1 MKCQILMKALP
12 ISPCADDRM
21 ALGDK
26 QGRHLSVPSARGLKA
41 AAASFAGEDPRESFN
56 PRRANMRI
64 THLLTATALAG
75 ALAVCGEA
83 YAGGP
88 DGIGGVLSGGLS
100 AGLSGGLGL
109 DAALSGGV
117 DASLPGAVDR
127 GPVEGVNPARNHA
140 YAPGPRPRRFGP
152 GPRRTVAVG
161 TVGGLEMI
169 RRRQSEALFEGGVT
183 VLAAPDA
190 YVYMD
195 RQAEDLRRD
204 LSGTGVAV
212 VREGDGILLQLPTDV
227 TFAFDKS
234 DIRERFVPVLEAVA
248 HTLNDYPATYVDVI
262 GHTDAVGSYSY
273 NQALSE
279 RRAASVAGFI
289 EQRERIPARLYV
301 AGRGKLE
308 PIESNA
314 TVQGRA
320 ANRRVEILLHPYT
333 AG

>member
-1 MKCQILMKALP
+1 
-12 ISPCADDRM
+12 
-21 ALGDK
+21 
-26 QGRHLSVPSARGLKA
+26 
-41 AAASFAGEDPRESFN
+41 
-56 PRRANMRI
+56 MRI

-75 ALAVCGEA
+75 ALAVCA
-83 YAGGP
+83 DANAGGP
-88 DGIGGVLSGGLS
+88 YGVGGLSGGPS
-100 AGLSGGLGL
+100 AGLSGGLGGGLVSGLGGGL
-109 DAALSGGV
+109 DGVLSGGV
-117 DASLPGAVDR
+117 DASLSGALPGGSEAGRAVAPR
-127 GPVEGVNPARNHA
+127 LRRSGPELRQTLHGATAVVRSAA
-140 YAPGPRPRRFGP
+140 VISSVAAPSLPRPVLVAP
-152 GPRRTVAVG
+152 VVAVSG
-161 TVGGLEMI
+161 VGGLDVI
-169 RRRQSEALFEGGVT
+169 RARQSEALIEGGVT
-183 VLAAPDA
+183 VLSQPDA

-195 RQAEDLRRD
+195 RQAEALRRD
-204 LSGTGVAV
+204 LSGTGVDV
-212 VREGDGILLQLPTDV
+212 VREGDGILLQLPSDI

-248 HTLNDYPATYVDVI
+248 NTLNHYPATYVDVI
-262 GHTDAVGSYSY
+262 GHTDSVGSYGY

-289 EQRERIPARLYV
+289 QQRERIPARLYV